1 MASLRCPG
9 SGRFSPAATPGSRA
23 RPRPL
28 HSLLFALNNLCRPKA
43 GWRGLFL
50 KENGV
55 RRKLNVPLMRKPGEE
70 NPSLP
75 PLSSF
80 FRHLFSLPS
89 CACFRCG
96 AAPEQAPFWKADQSW
111 LAHSCQLGQQ
121 LLAWLN
127 RLRLLKTFVI
137 IDTFPLGLQG
147 ARLKFIYCP
156 MEIPVK
162 RFPIYSRQFYV
173 KCAALHL
180 NGKLS
185 ICTKLRRRELSLFYC
200 STLTLIKHKFP
211 QELQINSNVR
221 IINLTEITINSLTPN
236 SFKLVVKFNKQT
248 IKVKQ
253 CKQQL

>member
-1 MASLRCPG
+1 
-9 SGRFSPAATPGSRA
+9 
-23 RPRPL
+23 
-28 HSLLFALNNLCRPKA
+28 
-43 GWRGLFL
+43 
-50 KENGV
+50 
-55 RRKLNVPLMRKPGEE
+55 
-70 NPSLP
+70 
-75 PLSSF
+75 
-80 FRHLFSLPS
+80 
-89 CACFRCG
+89 
-96 AAPEQAPFWKADQSW
+96 
-111 LAHSCQLGQQ
+111 
-121 LLAWLN
+121 
-127 RLRLLKTFVI
+127 
-137 IDTFPLGLQG
+137 
-147 ARLKFIYCP
+147 
-156 MEIPVK
+156 MEFPVK

-236 SFKLVVKFNKQT
+236 SFKLVVKFNLQT